1 MARTI
6 GQDDRKAGG
15 AGRSAL
21 ATAAAVVA
29 AAGAAA
35 ALANA
40 AAARIAERRNPP
52 TGRFV
57 EAAGARLHV
66 QGRGVGPAVVL
77 LHGNLMTADDWLLS
91 GVAER
96 LAADRRRVLAFD
108 RPGYGHSERPGGA
121 DWTPEAQADAI
132 AEAMALSGVDRAV
145 VVGHSHG
152 AIVAMALAQRH
163 PDAVAGLVLAGGYWF
178 PTARLDSALVAPA
191 AMPAIGP
198 LLRWT
203 LAPLFGRAT
212 MPAALKGMFAPRP
225 VPERFSRGFSRAMA
239 VRPSQIRAEAEDGA
253 GMVDAARRLAPGY
266 GRVGAPTVILAGTED
281 RVVDPDAQSRR
292 LAAAMPDARLRLIP
306 GAGHMVHHAAPEE
319 LAAAVAAVAA
329 KSHGARP
336 VAERVPRE
344 RPAPLVIG

>member
-6 GQDDRKAGG
+6 GQDDRNAGG
-15 AGRSAL
+15 AGRIAL
-21 ATAAAVVA
+21 AAAV
-29 AAGAAA
+29 AAGAGAVA
-35 ALANA
+35 ALVNA
-40 AAARIAERRNPP
+40 AAARLAERRDPP

-57 EAAGARLHV
+57 EAGGARLHV

-91 GVAER
+91 GAAER

-108 RPGYGHSERPGGA
+108 RPGYGHSERPGGT

-163 PDAVAGLVLAGGYWF
+163 PDAVAGLVLASGYWF
-178 PTARLDSALVAPA
+178 PTARVDSALVAPA
-191 AMPAIGP
+191 AMPGIGP

-203 LAPLFGRAT
+203 LAPLFARAT
-212 MPAALKGMFAPRP
+212 LPAAFRGMFAPRP
-225 VPERFSRGFSRAMA
+225 VPERFARGFPRALA

-253 GMVDAARRLAPGY
+253 GMVAAARRLAPGY
-266 GRVGAPTVILAGTED
+266 GRVTAPTVILAGTAD

-329 KSHGARP
+329 RSRGARP
-336 VAERVPRE
+336 VAEAMPQE
-344 RPAPLVIG
+344 RRTPLVIG